1 MCQPAVADPVF
12 SLFVSFLFQ
21 NPEGHHHIE
30 QGIVIAQIQI
40 YDFADLF
47 HPVKECAPVDKKL
60 LRRLHGIELM
70 LHIAF
75 ERMIIVCMM
84 LGIKSLSSRIRRER
98 PALREI
104 LLFHVPAYS
113 QGPPLQN
120 GESTYK
126 VLFFRPP
133 PGLPPPDGNN
143 PGYEQNR

>member
-30 QGIVIAQIQI
+30 QRIIIIQIQVH
-40 YDFADLF
+40 DFPYLF
-47 HPVKECAPVDKKL
+47 HPVQEGAPVDKKL

-84 LGIKSLSSRIRRER
+84 LGISSRQ
-98 PALREI
+98 PS
-104 LLFHVPAYS
+104 F
-113 QGPPLQN
+113 
-120 GESTYK
+120 
-126 VLFFRPP
+126 
-133 PGLPPPDGNN
+133 
-143 PGYEQNR
+143 